1 MIEVEVFNSSSNGN
15 CYRLISGSSQ
25 LLIEAGIKL
34 SDIRKKTGHQ
44 LGRLDGVLVSHEHG
58 DHAKSIMQLIDNGVA
73 VYMSEGTKAALGDVA
88 KYAEVVRPDT
98 IKNIGKWRIQPF
110 RTQHDAAE
118 PLGFVIED
126 GEDRLLFATD
136 TFFLP
141 YKFLNLT
148 QIMVECN
155 YALDILDKNL
165 LSGRV
170 TQSQAKRLLTS
181 HFSLHNLKSYLRNQ
195 DLSRVKVIYLMHISS
210 VNGDQERFKKE
221 IQSVTGKPVKICEA

>member
-1 MIEVEVFNSSSNGN
+1 MIKVEVFNSSSNGN

-25 LLIEAGIKL
+25 LLVEAGIKF
-34 SDIRKKTGHQ
+34 SEIRKRTGYQ
-44 LGRLDGVLVSHEHG
+44 LGQLDGVLISHEHG
-58 DHAKSIMQLIDNGVA
+58 DHAKSVSYLIDNGLD
-73 VYMSEGTKAALGDVA
+73 VYMSEGTKSALGASA
-88 KYAEVVRPDT
+88 KFAKVIYPDT
-98 IKNIGKWRIQPF
+98 VKKIGKWKIQPF
-110 RTQHDAAE
+110 RTQHDAAD
-118 PLGFVIED
+118 PLGFVIGDED
-126 GEDRLLFATD
+126 DRLLFATD

-155 YALDILDKNL
+155 YALDILDKNIM
-165 LSGRV
+165 SGRV

-181 HFSLHNLKSYLRNQ
+181 HFSLHNLKCYLRDQ
-195 DLSRVKVIYLMHISS
+195 DLSRVTAIYLMHISS

>member
-1 MIEVEVFNSSSNGN
+1 M
-15 CYRLISGSSQ
+15 
-25 LLIEAGIKL
+25 
-34 SDIRKKTGHQ
+34 
-44 LGRLDGVLVSHEHG
+44 DGVLVSHEHG
-58 DHAKSIMQLIDNGVA
+58 DHAKSVMQLIDNGVA

-181 HFSLHNLKSYLRNQ
+181 HFSLHNLKSYLRDQ